1 MLPLLLAWKNL
12 NTGNTSSATPLG
24 STGIFI
30 WAGITGITSHCQ
42 ICGHTSTRHHQ
53 PPVSATLALSQL
65 HTAIPGAG
73 IVETPAQR
81 SSGMLLS
88 IPWSRRWLRIT
99 PGCDTGVPS
108 APKQQ
113 HHHTWGVTGSER
125 WEKNSAHCS
134 EKDRDF
140 RISNNYIKQLKEN
153 NNKKK
158 QPGKLNAGV
167 PTAAPLGLCGD
178 GSGWDPQTLL
188 QWLWGT
194 PEQCQPCLPLAGPP
208 LPD

>member
-1 MLPLLLAWKNL
+1 
-12 NTGNTSSATPLG
+12 
-24 STGIFI
+24 
-30 WAGITGITSHCQ
+30 
-42 ICGHTSTRHHQ
+42 
-53 PPVSATLALSQL
+53 
-65 HTAIPGAG
+65 
-73 IVETPAQR
+73 
-81 SSGMLLS
+81 MLLS

-125 WEKNSAHCS
+125 WEKTSAHCS

-158 QPGKLNAGV
+158 TTWKTECRSPNSCSPGSV
-167 PTAAPLGLCGD
+167 
-178 GSGWDPQTLL
+178 W
-188 QWLWGT
+188 
-194 PEQCQPCLPLAGPP
+194 
-208 LPD
+208 